1 MVKIKDIA
9 RLANTSIGTVDRAIN
24 NKPGISAETKQRIL
38 KIAASLDYTPNKI
51 GQALVR
57 KNKNI
62 KLGFILGPTKNPYFE
77 EMRLGLEQAKKELN
91 EYGIT
96 TYIHAMDFNSEENQI
111 LLLEELKS
119 LGVSGIALNAINSE
133 KVRKAI
139 DALVDSGIKIVTC
152 NTDNKKSK
160 RSCFI
165 GFENEMSGRV
175 AAELLAKFNGEK
187 GRFLVDV
194 GFKYILAHMDRLKG
208 FKDKIAESYPDIKIV
223 KIIES
228 EEDDAKAFEKTL
240 LALNED
246 PGING
251 IFEAGFGI
259 TGVVNAVKKKK
270 LKQKVKILGYDYTSL
285 TEHYVK
291 EGLVDAIICQDPV
304 KHGYVPLKILSELVM
319 ESKEP
324 KHKVYLTGL
333 DIRLR
338 ENLHINKQEWDI

>member
-1 MVKIKDIA
+1 MVKIIDIA
-9 RLANTSIGTVDRAIN
+9 RLANTSRGTVDRAIN
-24 NKPGISAETKQRIL
+24 NKPGVNAKTRQKIL
-38 KIAASLDYTPNKI
+38 DIAAQLNYSPNKI

-62 KLGFILGPTKNPYFE
+62 KLGFILGPTKNPFFE

-96 TYIHAMDFNSEENQI
+96 TYINAMDFNSEDNQI
-111 LLLEELKS
+111 EMLHHFKH

-139 DALVDSGIKIVTC
+139 DDLVDSGIKIVTC
-152 NTDNKKSK
+152 NTDNNKSK

-165 GFENEMSGRV
+165 GFENELSGRV
-175 AAELLAKFNGEK
+175 AAELLAKFNRGK

-208 FKDKIAESYPDIKIV
+208 FEEKIAESYPGIKIA

-228 EEDDAKAFEKTL
+228 EEDDTKAFEMTL
-240 LALNED
+240 CALNED

-259 TGVVNAVKKKK
+259 TGVVKAVKAKR
-270 LKQKVKILGYDYTSL
+270 LKRKVKILGYDYTSI
-285 TEHYVK
+285 TERYVR
-291 EGLVDAIICQDPV
+291 EGAVDAIICQDPL
-304 KHGYVPLKILSELVM
+304 KHGYLPLKILSELVM
-319 ESKEP
+319 EAKEP
-324 KHKVYLTGL
+324 KHKIYLTAL

-338 ENLHINKQEWDI
+338 ENLYKSKEDWEI

>member
-9 RLANTSIGTVDRAIN
+9 RLANTSIGSVDRAIN

-38 KIAASLDYTPNKI
+38 SIASMLNYTPNKI

-57 KNKNI
+57 KNKNV

-77 EMRLGLEQAKKELN
+77 DMRQGLEQAKKELS

-111 LLLEELKS
+111 LLLGQLKK

-133 KVRKAI
+133 NVRKAI
-139 DALVDSGIKIVTC
+139 DDLVDSGIKIVTC
-152 NTDNKKSK
+152 NTDNNKSK

-208 FKDKIAESYPDIKIV
+208 FEEKIAESYPDIEIV

-228 EEDDAKAFEKTL
+228 EEDDTKAFEMTL

-259 TGVVNAVKKKK
+259 TGVVNAVKAKN
-270 LKQKVKILGYDYTSL
+270 LQQKVKILGYDYTSI
-285 TEHYVK
+285 TERYMK
-291 EGLVDAIICQDPV
+291 EGVIDAIICQDPL
-304 KHGYVPLKILSELVM
+304 KHGYLPLKILSDLVM
-319 ESKEP
+319 EAKEP
-324 KHKVYLTGL
+324 KHKIYLTGL

-338 ENLHINKQEWDI
+338 ENLNINKQNWEI